1 MSDSLIGTR
10 EDGFIGVELLKPG
23 FESIKGGFMW
33 KNHGMFNMKIKFV
46 YRVKKIILILS
57 FFLSKY

>member
-46 YRVKKIILILS
+46 YRVKK
-57 FFLSKY
+57 KY